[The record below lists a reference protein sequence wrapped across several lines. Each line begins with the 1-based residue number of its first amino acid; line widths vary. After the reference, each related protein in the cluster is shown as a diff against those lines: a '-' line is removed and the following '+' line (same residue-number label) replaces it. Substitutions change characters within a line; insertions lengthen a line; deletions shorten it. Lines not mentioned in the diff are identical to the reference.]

1 MIISIIIFL
10 IIFSVIVVS
19 HEFGHFA
26 LARRNGIRVNEFTI
40 GMGPALVHHQ
50 VGETD
55 FCVRALPIGGACVF
69 DGMNGLEQEEDA
81 ELDAHSFPNA
91 SGSARIAT
99 VAAGPIFNFLLG
111 FVLSLVV
118 VAFSG
123 TDLPGI
129 QEVMEDSAAMEAGL
143 EAGDVITKINGESIH
158 LYREVAL
165 ISSMNHGAPLTITYK
180 RDGVKDTITIHP
192 RYDQEAGRY
201 FIGIIGG
208 GEYHDCTALEVFPY
222 AGYETIYWFK
232 ATVKSL
238 ANMVGG
244 QFSKDDIS
252 GPVGIVKVV
261 DDTYEEVN
269 PYGLSAIILTFMSL
283 ATLLTVNLGVV
294 NLLPIPALDGGRLVF
309 LIIEAVR
316 GKPVPPEKEGIVHL
330 IGIILLMILM
340 VFVLFNDISR
350 FFR

>member
-40 GMGPALVHHQ
+40 GMGPALFHHQ

-69 DGMNGLEQEEDA
+69 DGMNGLEQEEDV

-91 SGSARIAT
+91 SVSARIAT

-123 TDLPGI
+123 TDLPVI

-165 ISSMNHGAPLTITYK
+165 ISSMNHGAP
-180 RDGVKDTITIHP
+180 
-192 RYDQEAGRY
+192 RY

>member
-40 GMGPALVHHQ
+40 GMGPALFHHQ

-69 DGMNGLEQEEDA
+69 DGMNGLEQEEDV

-91 SGSARIAT
+91 SVSARIAT

-123 TDLPGI
+123 TDLPVI

-232 ATVKSL
+232 ATVKS
-238 ANMVGG
+238 
-244 QFSKDDIS
+244 FSKDDIS

>member
-40 GMGPALVHHQ
+40 GMGPALFHHQ

-69 DGMNGLEQEEDA
+69 DGMNGLEQEEDV

-91 SGSARIAT
+91 SVSARIAT

-123 TDLPGI
+123 TDLPVI

-143 EAGDVITKINGESIH
+143 EAGQ
-158 LYREVAL
+158 
-165 ISSMNHGAPLTITYK
+165 
-180 RDGVKDTITIHP
+180 
-192 RYDQEAGRY
+192 RYHND
-201 FIGIIGG
+201 
-208 GEYHDCTALEVFPY
+208 
-222 AGYETIYWFK
+222 
-232 ATVKSL
+232 
-238 ANMVGG
+238 
-244 QFSKDDIS
+244 
-252 GPVGIVKVV
+252 
-261 DDTYEEVN
+261 
-269 PYGLSAIILTFMSL
+269 
-283 ATLLTVNLGVV
+283 
-294 NLLPIPALDGGRLVF
+294 
-309 LIIEAVR
+309 
-316 GKPVPPEKEGIVHL
+316 PPQV
-330 IGIILLMILM
+330 
-340 VFVLFNDISR
+340 
-350 FFR
+350 

>member
-1 MIISIIIFL
+1 MYCPNCCR
-10 IIFSVIVVS
+10 VIKNTGKFCPFCG
-19 HEFGHFA
+19 EG
-26 LARRNGIRVNEFTI
+26 LDTQNESFQLT
-40 GMGPALVHHQ
+40 
-50 VGETD
+50 VG
-55 FCVRALPIGGACVF
+55 
-69 DGMNGLEQEEDA
+69 
-81 ELDAHSFPNA
+81 
-91 SGSARIAT
+91 T
-99 VAAGPIFNFLLG
+99 VL
-111 FVLSLVV
+111 
-118 VAFSG
+118 
-123 TDLPGI
+123 
-129 QEVMEDSAAMEAGL
+129 
-143 EAGDVITKINGESIH
+143 
-158 LYREVAL
+158 
-165 ISSMNHGAPLTITYK
+165 
-180 RDGVKDTITIHP
+180 
-192 RYDQEAGRY
+192 AGRY
-201 FIGIIGG
+201 YIGIIGG
-208 GEYHDCTALEVFPY
+208 GEYHECTALEVFPY

>member
-1 MIISIIIFL
+1 M
-10 IIFSVIVVS
+10 
-19 HEFGHFA
+19 
-26 LARRNGIRVNEFTI
+26 
-40 GMGPALVHHQ
+40 
-50 VGETD
+50 
-55 FCVRALPIGGACVF
+55 
-69 DGMNGLEQEEDA
+69 
-81 ELDAHSFPNA
+81 
-91 SGSARIAT
+91 
-99 VAAGPIFNFLLG
+99 AAGPIFNFLLG

-123 TDLPGI
+123 TDLPVI

-252 GPVGIVKVV
+252 GPV
-261 DDTYEEVN
+261 
-269 PYGLSAIILTFMSL
+269 IILTFMSL